1 MTVKKEE
8 SIRQDSK
15 KGRREDKTVK
25 KEEGIGQDGKK
36 EEGIGQDGK
45 KGRRFRTR
53 R

>member
-1 MTVKKEE
+1 M
-8 SIRQDSK
+8 
-15 KGRREDKTVK
+15 VK

-45 KGRRFRTR
+45 KGRRSRTR